1 MRLGSLLS
9 VLAFRVPLRKV
20 NAKTFILF
28 VEHLTILVREQ
39 RLILHA
45 HPKHWGSQILSFLGK
60 EIPVQLEER
69 VWKMTKGGFGARDIW
84 DLLNSCLSNVKKE
97 ENTEKKDSKLFSLF
111 VILSLLPEVVK
122 GLLGGNYGDSV
133 SKTLYKVLLIH
144 IPETL
149 ENHNNDP
156 KTMFHSFGKFI
167 LRFKN
172 NTRKR
177 VLQYLKTISACIRL
191 GRQKVYNVVYKDFC
205 IWKGIPVG
213 DKLFTIEYI
222 EKTMVN
228 DLEIEAYLTECT
240 ENEKIE
246 LRIKEKVYTIPVSK
260 NVEFHSSSM
269 ERIIDQCA
277 SPLELPTAKSTL
289 ESMSMACR
297 EAEFNWEHKDF

>member
-1 MRLGSLLS
+1 MRLGSVLS

-20 NAKTFILF
+20 NFPSFILF
-28 VEHLTILVREQ
+28 VDHLTNLVREQ

-45 HPKHWGSQILSFLGK
+45 HPEHWGSQVLSFLGK
-60 EIPVQLEER
+60 EIPVQLESH

-84 DLLNSCLSNVKKE
+84 DLLNSCLSKVEKE
-97 ENTEKKDSKLFSLF
+97 ENTEKKDSKLFSMF
-111 VILSLLPEVVK
+111 VILSLIPEVAK

-144 IPETL
+144 LPETL

-156 KTMFHSFGKFI
+156 KSMFRSFGKFV

-172 NTRKR
+172 NTRIR
-177 VLQYLKTISACIRL
+177 LVQYLKTIAACIRL
-191 GRQKVYNVVYKDFC
+191 GKQNIYNVVYQDFC

-213 DKLFTIEYI
+213 NKLFSMEYI
-222 EKTMVN
+222 ETTMAN
-228 DLEIEAYLTECT
+228 DPEIEAYLLECT
-240 ENEKIE
+240 KNGKIE

-269 ERIIDQCA
+269 ERIIHQCA

-289 ESMSMACR
+289 ESMSLTCR